1 MKCASWIIAGVALF
15 SMASTAFAQLPD
27 SKILT
32 LDVARAIAEEAMAQ
46 CHSHG
51 YRISVLVVDA
61 LNEPKFM
68 LRDDGAPPVT
78 AEVVKM
84 TAAMTMIYDH
94 PSAPGPGASPDGVS
108 QSFVDGTMKA
118 RGAVPIKVGEA
129 TIGAVAVDGAPKR
142 DDDVACATAALA
154 KVAARLK

>member
-1 MKCASWIIAGVALF
+1 MKCCSWIVVGVALAATG
-15 SMASTAFAQLPD
+15 SAAHAQLPD

-32 LDVARAIAEEAMAQ
+32 LDVARSIAEEAMAQ

-68 LRDDGAPPVT
+68 LRDDGAPAVT

-84 TAAMTMIYDH
+84 TAAMAMIYNN

-118 RGAVPIKVGEA
+118 RGAVPIKVGQA
-129 TIGAVAVDGAPKR
+129 TI
-142 DDDVACATAALA
+142 DDVACATAALA
-154 KVAARLK
+154 KLADRLK